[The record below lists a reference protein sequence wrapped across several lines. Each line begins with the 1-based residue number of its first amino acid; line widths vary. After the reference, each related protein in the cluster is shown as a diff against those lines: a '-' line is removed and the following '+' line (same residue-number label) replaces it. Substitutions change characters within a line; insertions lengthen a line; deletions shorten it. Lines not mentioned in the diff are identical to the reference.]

1 MLDSVLFSGT
11 NKSPS
16 PSSGTKTG
24 FPWHVTVGSI
34 TPEGQGCLC
43 RHQRD
48 LLTTGSH
55 SSRSHSSAEGP
66 AATVPGPSCLG
77 QGAQGSPVSWYACSR
92 PFLQETC
99 AHLGE
104 SCIPYDHLENWQ
116 RLRRLSMLI
125 PKNPQSYHQGDGPQL
140 HVQRLIKDAL
150 ESS

>member
-1 MLDSVLFSGT
+1 MSLQASERPSHYRFPFLQVTQFCRRTSGYCPRAFLFGAGGT
-11 NKSPS
+11 
-16 PSSGTKTG
+16 GE
-24 FPWHVTVGSI
+24 W
-34 TPEGQGCLC
+34 
-43 RHQRD
+43 
-48 LLTTGSH
+48 
-55 SSRSHSSAEGP
+55 
-66 AATVPGPSCLG
+66 
-77 QGAQGSPVSWYACSR
+77 VSWYACSR

-116 RLRRLSMLI
+116 RLRRPSMLI

>member
-24 FPWHVTVGSI
+24 FPWHVTVGSS

-77 QGAQGSPVSWYACSR
+77 QGAQGSGSHGMLVPGPSFRKLVRTWVRVVFRTIIWKTGSVCDGRACSFPKTHNPTTR
-92 PFLQETC
+92 ET
-99 AHLGE
+99 AH
-104 SCIPYDHLENWQ
+104 S
-116 RLRRLSMLI
+116 SM
-125 PKNPQSYHQGDGPQL
+125 SRG
-140 HVQRLIKDAL
+140 
-150 ESS
+150 SSKMR